1 MQVKSTQ
8 KPKRKTGKPG
18 RPKESRLSQ
27 KELIKLRVRRFRERK
42 RGQDNLVLVQ
52 VWIPKHQRQLLKSVL
67 RQTEDLSTAATEA
80 FALLIEG
87 RKGTQLPTP
96 AGKRGVALNQQQQR
110 PPL

>member
-42 RGQDNLVLVQ
+42 RRQDNLVLIQ

-67 RQTEDLSTAATEA
+67 RQREDLSTAATEA

-87 RKGTQLPTP
+87 RKGTQSPTP
-96 AGKRGVALNQQQQR
+96 GKRGVALNQQQQR

>member
-1 MQVKSTQ
+1 
-8 KPKRKTGKPG
+8 
-18 RPKESRLSQ
+18 
-27 KELIKLRVRRFRERK
+27 
-42 RGQDNLVLVQ
+42 
-52 VWIPKHQRQLLKSVL
+52 
-67 RQTEDLSTAATEA
+67 LSTAATEA